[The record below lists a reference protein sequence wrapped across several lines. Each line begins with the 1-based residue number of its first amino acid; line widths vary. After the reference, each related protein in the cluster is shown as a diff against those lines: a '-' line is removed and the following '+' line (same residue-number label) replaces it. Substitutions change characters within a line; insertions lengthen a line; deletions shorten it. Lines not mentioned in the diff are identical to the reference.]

1 MLVSKWEGSDPL
13 LTSRLLVL
21 SPAKRL
27 TAREALTHP
36 WLSPDEKTVA
46 LSSCTKVETAMMRKY
61 LARKRWKLI
70 KDTIKWGNKLQGLFL
85 R

>member
-1 MLVSKWEGSDPL
+1 MS
-13 LTSRLLVL
+13 
-21 SPAKRL
+21 
-27 TAREALTHP
+27 AREALSHP
-36 WLSPDEKTVA
+36 WFSPDEKTVE
-46 LSSCTKVETAMMRKY
+46 LSKCYKVETSMMRKY

>member
-1 MLVSKWEGSDPL
+1 MIP
-13 LTSRLLVL
+13 RLIVL

-27 TAREALTHP
+27 SARAALSQP

-46 LSSCTKVETAMMRKY
+46 LSKCTKVETSMMRKY